1 MNQKISARSQCC
13 VRNGSSHFSPFSQQG
28 LHQHQSQVPENYWFP
43 LLRNMPSITL
53 KNLQRSI
60 KSSLNQYPS
69 FCWAPAMGATSQP
82 CPNQTS
88 NITQL
93 DQHVGMKFRSS
104 FLRDI
109 HCTSQKISP
118 GTRWPLMLCAILSL
132 HHDALWELFLW
143 HAAHRERCVPLY
155 RELHGVCSIEEQAS
169 PDNGSFWG
177 KLFLKAASTS
187 GTTRYCSWH
196 TKKVCSTKWAF
207 SFIHRPDRTP
217 HGTNSLY
224 LNACALF
231 RFSGTRSVLVSS
243 CLPIQDDMTAFVCE
257 LQC

>member
-1 MNQKISARSQCC
+1 MTHYGSCSSDMQLIGKDVSRFTVNYTVSAA
-13 VRNGSSHFSPFSQQG
+13 
-28 LHQHQSQVPENYWFP
+28 
-43 LLRNMPSITL
+43 L
-53 KNLQRSI
+53 KNRLHLITGEVTDFIFLIIIVEIS
-60 KSSLNQYPS
+60 KHLKCPLF
-69 FCWAPAMGATSQP
+69 FCCCCYS
-82 CPNQTS
+82 
-88 NITQL
+88 
-93 DQHVGMKFRSS
+93 
-104 FLRDI
+104 
-109 HCTSQKISP
+109 
-118 GTRWPLMLCAILSL
+118 
-132 HHDALWELFLW
+132 
-143 HAAHRERCVPLY
+143 
-155 RELHGVCSIEEQAS
+155 
-169 PDNGSFWG
+169 SFWG

-207 SFIHRPDRTP
+207 SFIHQPDRTP